1 MAKKETDKMGR
12 KRVKCLLCGEFFHA
26 LAPHLGRRHKMSVEE
41 YVTWCKDNGHGEPMT
56 ISACASAKIDGTRK
70 ARKRA
75 RPNTTTAKSGGEP
88 APGALPPAEEKPVE
102 VLDFGGF
109 EIGVRD
115 RKAIP
120 ERARAH
126 IPAHDEKWEPDIKLL
141 ARLAEAVEFDDV
153 AMLVG
158 PTGAGKTS
166 LVAELAAMLNM
177 PMVRIQCDGSTSY
190 GKLFGKEKVGR
201 DPATGEKG
209 MYFQRGIIPTA
220 GVAGAFIVIDEADA
234 LNPDVRIS
242 LHECLEKDALGRRKC
257 TLEVGDDIAEV
268 VWFHPA
274 TRFFLTGNNLGSD
287 SDGLYGGTDGAP
299 NLAFLDRCVR
309 IPVTYPDRATITGIC
324 QSKSGLDRATCKL
337 IADAVHEILVM
348 HTQSGLPWVFSIRTA
363 IRLATRLR
371 VYQERGMS
379 RETAIE
385 HGLLDQLPVA
395 DLRDDVT
402 GILQRVGLMGR

>member
-1 MAKKETDKMGR
+1 MAAKETDKMGR
-12 KRVKCLLCGEFFHA
+12 KRVECLLCGEFFHA
-26 LAPHLGRRHKMSVEE
+26 LAPHLGRKHSMSVEQ
-41 YVTWCKDNGHGEPMT
+41 YLGWCAEQGVKEPMT
-56 ISACASAKIDGTRK
+56 ISAFASSKIDATRK

-75 RPNTTTAKSGGEP
+75 RPNTETEAS
-88 APGALPPAEEKPVE
+88 APGTAAAAPVEDKSVE

-109 EIGVRD
+109 EIGVRSL
-115 RKAIP
+115 KAIP

-126 IPAHDEKWEPDIKLL
+126 IPAHDEKWEPDAELL

-209 MYFQRGIIPTA
+209 MYFKRGIIPTA
-220 GVAGAFIVIDEADA
+220 GVTGAFIVIDEADA

-309 IPVTYPDRATITGIC
+309 IPITYPDRAAITEIC
-324 QSKSGLDRATCKL
+324 QSKSGLDRPSCKR
-337 IADAVHEILVM
+337 IADAVHEILAM
-348 HTQSGLPWVFSIRTA
+348 HTQSGLPWVLSVRTA
-363 IRLATRLR
+363 IRLAVRMR
-371 VYQERGMS
+371 VYQERGLE
-379 RETAIE
+379 RAVAIE
-385 HGLLDQLPVA
+385 HGILDQIPVA
-395 DLRDDVT
+395 ELREDVK
-402 GILQRVGLMGR
+402 GILQRVGLTA